1 MKKAK
6 EPDGSTIDLDF
17 HRFRKFLIHNVGDA
31 LAYHRDANPD
41 AAYADIH
48 DVVSGDLRTLKS
60 NLDDPTVPIVV
71 IAHSLGA
78 HIMSN
83 YVWDRQHWKGGAD
96 PLEGIHTLVSM
107 ISLGCNVPLFSLS
120 FDVARPINLPGR
132 ATTRPALKTAARWL
146 NYLDKDDVLGWPM
159 KTLYRKN
166 LAKLT
171 KAQRATVNKIRDY
184 EIDAGSWATGW
195 NPASHNGYWT
205 DNDFT
210 RPVAVHLRRI
220 LSATP

>member
-1 MKKAK
+1 ML
-6 EPDGSTIDLDF
+6 SHTIATPT
-17 HRFRKFLIHNVGDA
+17 RT
-31 LAYHRDANPD
+31 

-60 NLDDPTVPIVV
+60 NLDDPTAPIVV

-107 ISLGCNVPLFSLS
+107 ISFGCNVPLFSLS

-132 ATTRPALKTAARWL
+132 AITRPALKTAARWL

-184 EIDAGSWATGW
+184 EDRCWELGDRLESRVTQRLLDRQRLHAAGGR
-195 NPASHNGYWT
+195 ASAPDSLCDT
-205 DNDFT
+205 VERST
-210 RPVAVHLRRI
+210 
-220 LSATP
+220 